1 METSL
6 SYLGV
11 GEAGSKAL
19 HRVGPTAVQVASD
32 ETIPAYLLG
41 NISFFYSDGWC
52 CGHTSSRKTASI
64 HSSGV
69 SELNSNLSPD
79 FVIVDVASMIQS
91 IILVPASEYKNSAE
105 KLIMLE
111 LKIKV

>member
-1 METSL
+1 M
-6 SYLGV
+6 
-11 GEAGSKAL
+11 
-19 HRVGPTAVQVASD
+19 
-32 ETIPAYLLG
+32 
-41 NISFFYSDGWC
+41 
-52 CGHTSSRKTASI
+52 
-64 HSSGV
+64 

-111 LKIKV
+111 LKIKVKIFSE